1 MQAIPNQPPL
11 VDNYSGNSMFD
22 CRISSVDWF
31 SCDLFVLIF
40 DCFLLKVAD
49 FKQINGV

>member
-31 SCDLFVLIF
+31 SCDLL
-40 DCFLLKVAD
+40 CYFLTVFCSK
-49 FKQINGV
+49 